1 MPFALISYSP
11 QKNQNEIPYI
21 NSGIFLNQRNF
32 LETRLISRN
41 YLLEKKDIS
50 IGFIHEL
57 YKIKGKLFELQFAKK
72 FSSTNSL
79 RISNQD
85 YDLPEP
91 FNIDLKYFSNKRSSF
106 NLGIK
111 VDDKDKFN
119 TLNLVYK
126 QNLALSSFALNYF
139 WAKDINAFLLN
150 NTSEKK
156 INQIDF
162 EFKLKGDYKYD
173 LSTKF
178 IYDLENSNLTNAVL
192 GLEYE
197 NPGLKYGV
205 ALIHSKELDWAKVL
219 NENIYDDYNQE
230 SFRIYFELK
239 GLGSLGRPLDNYLN
253 RRTLN

>member
-1 MPFALISYSP
+1 M
-11 QKNQNEIPYI
+11 
-21 NSGIFLNQRNF
+21 
-32 LETRLISRN
+32 
-41 YLLEKKDIS
+41 
-50 IGFIHEL
+50 
-57 YKIKGKLFELQFAKK
+57 KGKLFELQFAKK

-85 YDLPEP
+85 YELPEP
-91 FNIDLKYFSNKRSSF
+91 FNIDLEYFPNKRSSF

-150 NTSEKK
+150 SASEKK

-162 EFKLKGDYKYD
+162 EFKLKGNYKYD

-197 NPGLKYGV
+197 NPGLRYGV